1 MRKRALIKVL
11 AAPEDLENLR
21 GVLDYLRKNGVVI
34 SEAKGSLGK
43 KDIVLAVLSER
54 LYGDPGLKE
63 QLFDQLAVGA
73 ENILPLNLAD
83 TPVPEEIM
91 NLLFARNII
100 MSSGRTEEQ
109 LAQRILS
116 ALPEKKNH
124 MTGILVAA
132 VAVLFLLGG
141 LFLWRTIGQQAGGSA
156 LAGEEP
162 IPNPLGIT
170 EEELAEIKDVVIIGD
185 YFGYYTYEE
194 YSKYGHWPEI
204 QDFAY
209 EVVEGMESHWYS
221 NQDGHEFTLTRYE
234 DLRFLEQMPNLNML
248 RMVLVDVDADMLPDL
263 SGAEKLTSVS
273 IRNCSMTDIGWL
285 SGSPVSYLDI
295 IGTNIADYGPLSAC
309 RFLSNVTIDGRGEFR
324 GDFSRFAPTSLVDL
338 KVYNMDI
345 GGELSA
351 LSACKKMAYL
361 TLEGLQLQN
370 LDFVKQMQALQ
381 GLYLGNLPRL
391 QNLSGIAGIG
401 TLVDLNIWQCDG
413 IQDYM
418 PINACRNLERLH
430 IDRRSWLN
438 VDSAFLNDMSKLRD
452 IGLFGLSLNNMEFL
466 ATVNQRYGVSLGF
479 GGDIQDYSG
488 LAHVQR
494 YNWIHV
500 NPRSDGGRY
509 GDYSLVAPYLQNA
522 TIGEMELYNC
532 TNVDLSAMPN
542 VTSKLVINRGDLR
555 DLTGLNLT
563 TMQHL
568 ELKDMQYLGSL
579 EGIQGMEKL
588 AESNVELSILGCI
601 RLLDYSALDG
611 VSLRAL
617 NLCGMYSLPDFS
629 KFSLKSLRLES
640 MEDLED
646 LSCLETLDKEET
658 YHLELLGLENL
669 KDLSILR
676 NYKGSSLYVPPQ
688 VADQAAELVASG
700 NFHYYEVRYPES
712 GWSPMNEEVFLL
724 SMEELET
731 LPKTVL
737 RRVSSVWIAGDEII
751 DPNRYEV
758 RDEWAGNRTFAA
770 LYDYETGTTRRVKT
784 GSITDFSLLSDLTSL
799 RELRLYAQP
808 ITNLEGIQNLSG
820 LTRFEASFCPDLQ
833 DVSAAYALQSLEEV
847 SFRDSGITTLQGV
860 QNLPRLQQINVFHTQ
875 VTDLSPLLDCD
886 FSYAAETGGFVLTI
900 GQTEIQDLSAL
911 AKIPS
916 FGHLN
921 ICGYPPELWVDFVAG
936 ASVRSFCG
944 PMGSDEILRQF
955 VDQHPELEDM
965 NIENGYELT
974 DLTPLLDLQNL
985 HYVHI
990 WDRAEKAGRS
1000 LNGLDRR
1007 FQLQVD

>member
-11 AAPEDLENLR
+11 AAPEDLENLQ
-21 GVLDYLRKNGVVI
+21 GVLNHLSKNGVVI
-34 SEAKGSLGK
+34 SGAKGSLGK

-54 LYGDPGLKE
+54 LYEDAGLKE

-73 ENILPLNLAD
+73 ENILPLNLSDA
-83 TPVPEEIM
+83 PVPEEIM

-162 IPNPLGIT
+162 VPNPLGIT

-194 YSKYGHWPEI
+194 YSQYGHWPEI
-204 QDFAY
+204 RDYAY
-209 EVVEGMESHWYS
+209 EVTDDMESHWYS
-221 NQDGHEFTLTRYE
+221 NEDGHEFTLTRYE

-263 SGAEKLTSVS
+263 SSAEKLNSVS
-273 IRNCSMTDIGWL
+273 IHNCAMTDISWL
-285 SGSPVSYLDI
+285 SGSPIAYLDVY
-295 IGTNIADYGPLSAC
+295 GTNSADYGSLSEC
-309 RFLSNVTIDGRGEFR
+309 DYLTDVVIDGRGESG
-324 GDFSRFAPTSLVDL
+324 GDFSRFAPASLVDL
-338 KVYNMDI
+338 KLYNMDV
-345 GGELSA
+345 GEELSA
-351 LSACKKMAYL
+351 LSACRKMTYL
-361 TLEGLQLQN
+361 TLEGLQLRN
-370 LDFVKQMQALQ
+370 LDLVKGMESLQ

-391 QNLSGIAGIG
+391 QDISGIGELENL
-401 TLVDLNIWQCDG
+401 TDLDIWQCD
-413 IQDYM
+413 QVREYM

-430 IDRRSWLN
+430 IDRWN
-438 VDSAFLNDMSKLRD
+438 WTYVDSAFLNDMTRLRD
-452 IGLFGLSLNNMEFL
+452 IGLFGLNLNNMEFL
-466 ATVNQRYGVSLGF
+466 ATVNQRYGISLGF
-479 GGDIQDYSG
+479 CGDIQDYSG

-500 NPRSDGGRY
+500 NPRSNGGRY
-509 GDYSLVAPYLQNA
+509 GDYSLVAPHLQNA

-542 VTSKLVINRGDLR
+542 VTSRLVINRGDLR
-555 DLTGLNLT
+555 DLTGLHFT

-579 EGIQGMEKL
+579 EGIQGLEKL
-588 AESNVELSILGCI
+588 EQGNVELSILGCI
-601 RLLDYSALDG
+601 RLLDYSALEG

-640 MEDLED
+640 IADLED
-646 LSCLETLDKEET
+646 LGCLETLDKEET
-658 YHLELLGLENL
+658 YHLELLGLEDL
-669 KDLSILR
+669 KDLSVLR

-688 VADQAAELVASG
+688 VADQAAELVAEG
-700 NFHYYEVRYPES
+700 NFRYYEVRYPES

-731 LPKTVL
+731 LPKSVL
-737 RRVSSVWIAGDEII
+737 RRVSSVWIAGGEIV

-758 RDEWAGNRTFAA
+758 RDEWAGNRTFAV
-770 LYDYETGTTRRVKT
+770 LYDYQTGETRRVRT
-784 GSITDFSLLSDLTSL
+784 GTITDFSLLSDLTGL

-808 ITNLEGIQNLSG
+808 ITNLEGIQHLSG
-820 LTRFEASFCPDLQ
+820 LTQFEASFCPDLQ
-833 DVSAAYALQSLEEV
+833 DVSAAYALQSLEEI

-860 QNLPRLQQINVFHTQ
+860 QNLPRLRQINVFHTQ
-875 VTDLSPLLDCD
+875 VADLSPLQDCD
-886 FSYAAETGGFVLTI
+886 FSYAAESDGFILTI

-921 ICGYPPELWVDFVAG
+921 ICGYPPELWVDFVAE
-936 ASVRSFCG
+936 ASIRSFCG
-944 PMGSDEILRQF
+944 PMGSDEILQQF
-955 VDQHPELEDM
+955 VEQHPELEDM
-965 NIENGYELT
+965 NIESGYELT

-990 WDRAEKAGRS
+990 WDHAEKAGRS
-1000 LNGLDRR
+1000 LSGLDRR
-1007 FQLQVD
+1007 FQLDVD